1 MEYALSALITI
12 FVVVVLLR
20 RKIKQAVNYLVAG
33 PERGNDD
40 ELQMII
46 ARERAQMRAEA
57 EAASSRIGEAKIR
70 KQVGDQGW
78 FAFVRLRCR
87 AIGAGNT
94 TVEVLPTAAGDFE
107 RSEGWADGAFA
118 GARLGL
124 ELAKTTADCEITLV
138 SGQPVDSFPTVF
150 VIAGV
155 RAVWRALR
163 FQPSASLEARLESAL
178 LNSGQMTVA
187 DLESDL
193 RLGPDVGRTE

>member
-1 MEYALSALITI
+1 MEYALSTLVTL

-20 RKIKQAVNYLVAG
+20 RKIKQAVNHLVAG
-33 PERGNDD
+33 PERDDDD

-46 ARERAQMRAEA
+46 ARERARMREEA
-57 EAASSRIGEAKIR
+57 EAASSRVGEAKIG
-70 KQVGDQGW
+70 KQIDGRAW

-118 GARLGL
+118 GAQLGL
-124 ELAKTTADCEITLV
+124 ELANMTADCEITLV

-150 VIAGV
+150 VIAGM
-155 RAVWRALR
+155 RAVWRAVR
-163 FQPSASLEARLESAL
+163 FQPPASLEARLESAL
-178 LNSGQMTVA
+178 VNSGQMTVA

-193 RLGPDVGRTE
+193 RQY